1 MGDGSTAG
9 LGHPG
14 FEAEDLAADP
24 GRLGREAAR
33 RWPSLK
39 GPATARRPAK
49 RGAPRGR
56 DAKGCDKEDDRR
68 RRHENEPVGHGLI
81 LSGVVTTR
89 TYDPLSRIL
98 TDTTAGR
105 ALRSSYDD
113 AGDEVALQYPSGEI
127 VGREFDG
134 LDRPAV
140 IGSLVAFPNPGQQPA
155 VTGPVARYGFR
166 GEELTASVALGR
178 NGTPAL
184 QGTMT
189 FDGARRLLTSGYTD
203 PSGRVAMGET
213 VTWTPRSLKQ
223 AETRRDENGAGPAF
237 QYDSAGRLTHAAWPT
252 SLGVRGLADAWSFQ
266 VDTAEN
272 LTQQQSVTASV
283 PATTALPPDA
293 SGRNRPASVGGVALT
308 WDANGNLASKGSLHF
323 FYDYRNRLTRVSDGS
338 NSLATY
344 TYDAFNRRISK
355 TAGGH
360 TQETVWDGW
369 RPVER
374 FDEGHLA
381 ERRTFGLGLDEMVAV
396 DRDVDLD
403 GTIDS
408 TYHPVYDARGNVAMV
423 VDPAG
428 RPIESYEY
436 SPYGKR
442 LVLVNDLQPPTIDQ
456 VRVTGNT
463 IRIETSEAV
472 SSSKLLS
479 ALQQG
484 LIVLTDTTTGK
495 AIPFTLAQPLTSG
508 AEAWRRIV
516 LTPSTAPAAGAGVR
530 LTIAPGVLE
539 DRFGNKTTTFYD
551 QSFAWT
557 AGDELLSDTAPPRV
571 DQLTIVGGHL
581 KLALSE
587 QVDPATA
594 ASSVTVDGAPPT
606 WTLDADGYTLT
617 STLPLPPGHHTVH
630 LGTDPLDL
638 GGLGLGQAF
647 DQSFTLAGNADTAL
661 LYTAPDPNVATAS
674 TVGNL
679 YGFQGRPVDAET
691 GFVYFRNRY
700 YDPELGRF
708 VTADPEGYVDGPS
721 VYAFAHNNPD
731 NYSDPKGGQA
741 LPASPP
747 PAPVTPAPPA
757 WVPQLIQGGAS
768 AGATAEVAGGIS
780 GGALAGAGVTGA
792 VSAGLTRLANWLSH
806 GRLDRWVT
814 QNMADN
820 ILVLSGQGG
829 AVGAD
834 DPAVVGTL
842 APGNLPPS
850 VLIGKGFTPIWRT
863 DGTIIG
869 WLPPPDG
876 CPRVTEGEKSQ
887 GEQPGLLPMLRSRP
901 SER

>member
-1 MGDGSTAG
+1 M
-9 LGHPG
+9 
-14 FEAEDLAADP
+14 
-24 GRLGREAAR
+24 
-33 RWPSLK
+33 
-39 GPATARRPAK
+39 
-49 RGAPRGR
+49 
-56 DAKGCDKEDDRR
+56 
-68 RRHENEPVGHGLI
+68 
-81 LSGVVTTR
+81 
-89 TYDPLSRIL
+89 
-98 TDTTAGR
+98 
-105 ALRSSYDD
+105 
-113 AGDEVALQYPSGEI
+113 
-127 VGREFDG
+127 
-134 LDRPAV
+134 
-140 IGSLVAFPNPGQQPA
+140 
-155 VTGPVARYGFR
+155 
-166 GEELTASVALGR
+166 
-178 NGTPAL
+178 
-184 QGTMT
+184 
-189 FDGARRLLTSGYTD
+189 
-203 PSGRVAMGET
+203 
-213 VTWTPRSLKQ
+213 
-223 AETRRDENGAGPAF
+223 
-237 QYDSAGRLTHAAWPT
+237 
-252 SLGVRGLADAWSFQ
+252 
-266 VDTAEN
+266 
-272 LTQQQSVTASV
+272 TASV

-484 LIVLTDTTTGK
+484 LIVLTDTTTGQ

-508 AEAWRRIV
+508 PEAWRRIV

-581 KLALSE
+581 KLVLSE
-587 QVDPATA
+587 QVDLATA
-594 ASSVTVDGAPPT
+594 ASSVTVDGAPQT
-606 WTLDADGYTLT
+606 WTLDTDGYTLT

-647 DQSFTLAGNADTAL
+647 DQSFTLGSGTDTAL
-661 LYTAPDPNVATAS
+661 LYTAPDSNVVTTS

-679 YGFQGRPVDAET
+679 YGFQGRPVDPET

-700 YDPELGRF
+700 YDPEMGRF
-708 VTADPEGYVDGPS
+708 VTADPEGFVDGPS
-721 VYAFAHNNPD
+721 VYAFEGNEPANR
-731 NYSDPKGGQA
+731 SDPLGLEA
-741 LPASPP
+741 LVVDSRPP
-747 PAPVTPAPPA
+747 DIGE
-757 WVPQLIQGGAS
+757 QNLS
-768 AGATAEVAGGIS
+768 AFRFSVARRRRS
-780 GGALAGAGVTGA
+780 GG
-792 VSAGLTRLANWLSH
+792 VSGYRGS
-806 GRLDRWVT
+806 RR
-814 QNMADN
+814 
-820 ILVLSGQGG
+820 
-829 AVGAD
+829 
-834 DPAVVGTL
+834 
-842 APGNLPPS
+842 
-850 VLIGKGFTPIWRT
+850 
-863 DGTIIG
+863 
-869 WLPPPDG
+869 G
-876 CPRVTEGEKSQ
+876 CG
-887 GEQPGLLPMLRSRP
+887 
-901 SER
+901 